1 MLNKVNQLI
10 IKHIYIM
17 LTSRQIRQQFMDF
30 FASKHHRIVSSAP
43 MVVKDDPTLMFTN
56 AGMNQ
61 FKDIFLGNRPISDTR
76 IANTQKCLRVSG
88 KHNDLEEVGHDT
100 YHHTMFEMLGNWSFG
115 DYFKQEAIDWA
126 WELLTEILRIDKNRL
141 YATIFEG
148 DKQDGLEQ
156 DDEAGDFWKQYL
168 PQERILLGSK
178 KDNFWEM
185 GDSGP
190 CGPCSEIHIDLR
202 DDVERQQIDGA
213 TLVNQDHPEVI
224 EIWNLV
230 FIQYN
235 RMSDGKLVPL
245 PDKHVDTGM
254 GFERLCRALQ
264 GKKSNYDTDIFQP
277 VISRQAELS
286 GKAYGVDP
294 SVDVAFRVIADH
306 LRAVSFSIADGQ
318 LPSNV
323 KAGYVIRRILRRAI
337 RYGYT
342 YLGFREPVINQLV
355 PVLVEQL
362 GDVFPELKAQKT
374 MIMRVIAEEEISFL
388 RTLETGIHLL
398 EQITEKMEASNV
410 KVIDG
415 KTAFLLYDTYGFPL
429 DLTALIMAEKGMKV
443 DSEGFREEMEAQKNR
458 SRDAARMETD
468 DWVIMQEGIETE
480 GFIGYDSTEAGVE
493 LLRYRRIVA
502 KDKTQYQLVFSRT
515 PFYPESGG
523 QVGDQ
528 GMITHTITGEKI
540 RIINTKLE
548 NQLIVHFT
556 DQLPTETSGK
566 FIASVDQEA
575 RRSTERNHSA
585 THLLHHALREI
596 LGSHVEQKGSL
607 VHPDYFRFDFAH
619 FRKLTPEELKQVE
632 ERVNQMILQSIN
644 RDEQRH
650 VPLTRAREMGAMSL
664 FGEKYGEEVRVIR
677 FGDSV
682 ELCGGTHVETT
693 GEIGV
698 FKIISEG
705 AIAAGIRR
713 IEAITGLAAI
723 RYYEEQLAT
732 VAALKELVRN
742 PKEPLKSVQSLIDKN
757 RQLEEQLAVYAAEH
771 AAVSGNN
778 LVASAQNINGI
789 RFVGEK
795 TTLASSGIKD
805 LAFRFRESETNLVM
819 VLTSENDGK
828 AGIAVFVSPD
838 LIKSKGLHAGNLVK
852 VLSPIIQGGGGGQD
866 FFATAGGKNPDGL
879 AEVIIKVKE
888 MLNQA

>member
-1 MLNKVNQLI
+1 
-10 IKHIYIM
+10 M
-17 LTSRQIRQQFMDF
+17 LTSLQIRQQFMDF

-115 DYFKQEAIDWA
+115 DYFKQEAIAWA
-126 WELLTEILRIDKNRL
+126 WELLTGVYGIDQNRL
-141 YATIFEG
+141 FATIFEG
-148 DKQDGLEQ
+148 DKKDGLEP
-156 DDEAGDFWKQYL
+156 DSEAGTYWQQYL
-168 PQERILLGSK
+168 PLERILPGSK

-202 DDVERQQIDGA
+202 DEKERQRVDGA
-213 TLVNQDHPEVI
+213 DLVNKDHPEVI

-235 RMSDGKLVPL
+235 RLADGSLVPL
-245 PDKHVDTGM
+245 PDRHVDTGM
-254 GFERLCRALQ
+254 GFERLCRVLQ

-277 VISRQAELS
+277 VIRRQAELS
-286 GKAYGVDP
+286 GKIYGVDP
-294 SVDVAFRVIADH
+294 MVDVAFRVIADH

-355 PVLVEQL
+355 PVLVQQM

-398 EQITEKMEASNV
+398 EQITEKMADSGV
-410 KVIDG
+410 GKIDG

-429 DLTALIMAEKGMKV
+429 DLTALIMAEKGMEV
-443 DSEGFREEMEAQKNR
+443 DNEGFREEMEAQKNR
-458 SRDAARMETD
+458 SRDAAKMEAD
-468 DWVIMQEGIETE
+468 DWVNVNSDAGQE
-480 GFIGYDSTEAGVE
+480 GFIGYDTTESEVRI
-493 LLRYRRIVA
+493 LRYRKIMTRE
-502 KDKTQYQLVFSRT
+502 KTLFQLVFNRT

-528 GMITHTITGEKI
+528 GFITATATGDKT
-540 RIINTKLE
+540 RIISTKFE
-548 NQLIVHFT
+548 NQLIVHSAEK
-556 DQLPTETSGK
+556 LPVELSGT
-566 FIASVDQEA
+566 FHAAVDHEA
-575 RRSTERNHSA
+575 RRSTARNHSA

-596 LGSHVEQKGSL
+596 LGTHVEQKGSL

-619 FRKLTPEELKQVE
+619 FRKMTPEELAQTE
-632 ERVNQMILQSIN
+632 ARVNQMILMSVN
-644 RDEQRH
+644 RDERRNI
-650 VPLTRAREMGAMSL
+650 PLAEAKEMGAMSL
-664 FGEKYGEEVRVIR
+664 FGEKYGDEVRVIR
-677 FGDSV
+677 FGNSV
-682 ELCGGTHVETT
+682 ELCGGIHVEST

-698 FKIISEG
+698 FKILSEG
-705 AIAAGIRR
+705 AIAAGVRR

-723 RYYEEQLAT
+723 RFYEEQLAT
-732 VAALKELVRN
+732 VNALRELVRN
-742 PKEPLKSVQSLIDKN
+742 PKEPLKSVQALIERN
-757 RQLEEQLAVYAAEH
+757 RLLEEQLAIYAGEH
-771 AAVSGNN
+771 AASAVKG
-778 LVASAQNINGI
+778 LIASAEEISGI
-789 RFVGEK
+789 RFVGNE
-795 TTLASSGIKD
+795 TTLASSDIKD
-805 LAFRFRESETNLVM
+805 IAFRLRETESNLVM
-819 VLTSENDGK
+819 VLTSVNDGK
-828 AGIAVFVSPD
+828 AGIAIFVSSD
-838 LIKSKGLHAGNLVK
+838 LIKGKGLHAGNMVK
-852 VLSPIIQGGGGGQD
+852 ALSPIIQGGGGGQD
-866 FFATAGGKNPDGL
+866 FFATAGGKNTDGL
-879 AEVIIKVKE
+879 PEVIARAKE
-888 MLNQA
+888 LLNQA